1 MKVILIQ
8 NAYIESIHGGIEV
21 GKTEVYTVFLNQNEE
36 KSPLESVTLYLKSE
50 TDYWWIE
57 RDEFKR
63 AIADGHIKVV
73 K

>member
-8 NAYIESIHGGIEV
+8 NAYIESIHGDIEV
-21 GKTEVYTVFLNQNEE
+21 GKTEVYTVSLNQNEE
-36 KSPLESVTLYLKSE
+36 KSPLGSVTLYLQSE
-50 TDYWWIE
+50 TDYWWLE

-63 AIADGHIKVV
+63 AIADGHIRVV